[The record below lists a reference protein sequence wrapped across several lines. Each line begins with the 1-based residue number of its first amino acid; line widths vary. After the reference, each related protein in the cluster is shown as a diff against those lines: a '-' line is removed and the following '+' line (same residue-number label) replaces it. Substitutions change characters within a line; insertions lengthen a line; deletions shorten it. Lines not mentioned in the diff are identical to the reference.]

1 MMESRNLYQPYDNSS
16 SSEEENST
24 DHDTNSDTE
33 PNLDVNLH
41 LLNDGDEGL
50 IQAVEETNQQQDIIP
65 SCLPTQV
72 SEANDNPT
80 AFGPSEGQIP
90 AAPQENTLYSCSPE
104 IQTEQA
110 DGASGVVRRGE
121 PQNGPSAEGRGDLP
135 VDEMQ
140 GEQGTD
146 LLDNAPNGQNTDI
159 TTDGSVGLD
168 PAVDSQIVPQN
179 TCLNNKI
186 NIVVDG
192 HASNEEVL
200 ARQLHLELDIDAE
213 LSESTLFQKLDVLI
227 SMIMITMIFVL
238 TLLFIQ
244 NVGHFED
251 VDYQT
256 YVANIIDICFTIYA
270 IALGFQFRGIILD
283 SLDTCVICMKLAFGQ
298 TPETYHP
305 EEYKLSKMMKRHIII
320 LALSS

>member
-1 MMESRNLYQPYDNSS
+1 MESRSLYQPYDNSS

-24 DHDTNSDTE
+24 DHHTNSDTE
-33 PNLDVNLH
+33 PNLDVHLH

-80 AFGPSEGQIP
+80 VFGPSEGQIP
-90 AAPQENTLYSCSPE
+90 TAPQENTLYSRSPE
-104 IQTEQA
+104 IQTEQV

-121 PQNGPSAEGRGDLP
+121 TQSGPSAEGRGDFS

-146 LLDNAPNGQNTDI
+146 LLDNAPNRQNTDI
-159 TTDGSVGLD
+159 TSDGSVGLD
-168 PAVDSQIVPQN
+168 PAVDSQIVPQH
-179 TCLNNKI
+179 TM
-186 NIVVDG
+186 VDD

-200 ARQLHLELDIDAE
+200 AWQLHLELDIDAE
-213 LSESTLFQKLDVLI
+213 LFKSTLLQKLNVLI
-227 SMIMITMIFVL
+227 SVIGIFVF

-244 NVGHFED
+244 HIGHFEL

-256 YVANIIDICFTIYA
+256 YVANIIDICVTIYA
-270 IALGFQFRGIILD
+270 IALRFQVYIIHIIFD
-283 SLDTCVICMKLAFGQ
+283 SLDTCIN
-298 TPETYHP
+298 T
-305 EEYKLSKMMKRHIII
+305 S
-320 LALSS
+320 